1 MTGFT
6 HPDMGR
12 DGLSN
17 SGEVNLASDGFAIK
31 PWSADSDAN
40 RIFDG
45 LESTG

>member
-31 PWSADSDAN
+31 QWSAYSDAN

-45 LESTG
+45 LE